1 MEEVDETTSSES
13 KRQTRRVFRPTEDVE
28 FVREIEP
35 AIIQNIY
42 STTGWLSKS
51 FVKMEIKDEEISGV
65 ENGNDTELNGEVP
78 NGDVTNGEK
87 DEEKKDIKF
96 EFKQCKVKVVPSMIV
111 RNSGNVSVE
120 NMNGNITTNGKKNFK
135 TFKKVRLMG

>member
-13 KRQTRRVFRPTEDVE
+13 KRQTKVNRPTADVE

-51 FVKMEIKDEEISGV
+51 FIKMEIKDEEISAV
-65 ENGNDTELNGEVP
+65 ENGNADLNGEIP

-87 DEEKKDIKF
+87 EDEKKDIKF
-96 EFKQCKVKVVPSMIV
+96 EFKQCKVEVMPSMIV
-111 RNSGNVSVE
+111 RNRGNVSVE

-135 TFKKVRLMG
+135 NFKKVRLMG